1 MWQILEYYKTAGKMD
16 TWKEYQDDYN
26 QYERERERKQSL
38 FQAVLKAKNWSVD
51 QIPLPDAPLPDS
63 GMAGIPLPM
72 GLPPRMGSSSSR
84 GHSGPPGPPPG
95 PPPGS
100 WATVALYK
108 NSPKF

>member
-1 MWQILEYYKTAGKMD
+1 MIKKVLKMWQILEYYKTAGKMD

-63 GMAGIPLPM
+63 GIAGIPLPM

-84 GHSGPPGPPPG
+84 SHSGPPGPPPG

-100 WATVALYK
+100 
-108 NSPKF
+108 S